1 MDIRLSQIFGEECLD
16 LGARL
21 QTSLEKWA
29 LYSDDPEV
37 ARQLRMQLSRWLKKA
52 KIKKSDTQSAK

>member
-21 QTSLEKWA
+21 QTALEKWA

-37 ARQLRMQLSRWLKKA
+37 ARQLRIQLSRWLKK
-52 KIKKSDTQSAK
+52 QR